1 MPASLHGPRGQAQRA
16 RPTARPHNPPGA
28 NVWIAAPADQDLGQ
42 GLPCSRPRG
51 GSKAARAAASKM
63 TLYKHF
69 GDKESLFV
77 AVVESTL
84 EMFDHPFF
92 EAVRTLPNATDVEQ
106 DLRQVERQLM
116 HLLMQPRI
124 LQLRRLV
131 IGEAARF
138 PELGRWAAERGPGR
152 AMNALATAFEQLVA
166 GANPPHRRRPL
177 GRGQLQLPNHL
188 PPPLNRTMFTGE
200 DVPFGEQELD
210 RFVDEG
216 VRVSWL
222 PTGPSAR
229 PVPP

>member
-1 MPASLHGPRGQAQRA
+1 LLPPRGWEQ
-16 RPTARPHNPPGA
+16 
-28 NVWIAAPADQDLGQ
+28 
-42 GLPCSRPRG
+42 
-51 GSKAARAAASKM
+51 AARAAASKM

-69 GDKESLFV
+69 GDKESLFA

-106 DLRQVERQLM
+106 DLREVGRQLM

-131 IGEAARF
+131 IGEAEPF

-166 GANPPHRRRPL
+166 ARIL
-177 GRGQLQLPNHL
+177 LI
-188 PPPLNRTMFTGE
+188 E
-200 DVPFGEQELD
+200 DVRLAAANFSYLII
-210 RFVDEG
+210 
-216 VRVSWL
+216 SL
-222 PTGPSAR
+222 PR
-229 PVPP
+229 